1 MFFKKIQVFIH
12 SYICIF
18 TKKCFFLY
26 CLLYLSFIESS
37 QIDLP
42 KNSTEVFEE
51 YMGRETA
58 MWRHVQDSDFYIL
71 NFFEN
76 IFSKQIKKLLS
87 PASKLSIPHTLHIIW
102 IGPKPFPEESIHN
115 IESWI
120 RWHPNWIYKFWTDRP
135 RPVPHRA
142 MELSFIDS
150 LGAFPLQS
158 YFLESNNYGEK
169 SDILRYE
176 ILHREGGV
184 YTDHD
189 VECFRS
195 FEPLLQHFDFF
206 CGLEPPHA
214 SIINGAIT
222 VCNNLIG
229 SKPRHPIL
237 EKTQKHVQERW
248 EKGKQL
254 FCAPDMPSVIS
265 RVAYRTF
272 TSFDLAVKEL
282 LSATDQNNIV
292 FPAAYFNRLENKYGI
307 YAHHQYA
314 TTWFSNETNFERSL
328 RKRVEYIAKKN
339 NHLLAIISALFL
351 LQCVTLGSI
360 IHKRYAK

>member
-1 MFFKKIQVFIH
+1 M
-12 SYICIF
+12 
-18 TKKCFFLY
+18 Y

-42 KNSTEVFEE
+42 KNFIDSFEE
-51 YMGRETA
+51 CMGKETTL
-58 MWRHVQDSDFYIL
+58 WSHVEDSDLYVL
-71 NFFEN
+71 KFFEN
-76 IFSKQIKKLLS
+76 VFSKKIQELS
-87 PASKLSIPHTLHIIW
+87 SSSQNFSIPHILHIIW
-102 IGPKPFPEESIHN
+102 IGPKPFPAESISN

-120 RWHPNWIYKFWTDRP
+120 RWHPNWTYKFWTDRP
-135 RPVPHRA
+135 RPLPHRA

-150 LGAFPLQS
+150 LGAFPLQAC
-158 YFLESNNYGEK
+158 FLESNNYGEK

-176 ILHREGGV
+176 ILYREGGV

-189 VECFRS
+189 VECFCS
-195 FEPLLQHFDFF
+195 FDSLINHFDFF
-206 CGLEPPHA
+206 CGLEPPHP

-229 SKPRHPIL
+229 SKPSHPIL
-237 EKTQKHVQERW
+237 DKTKTHVQERW
-248 EKGKQL
+248 ERGKQL
-254 FCAPDMPSVIS
+254 FCAPDMSSIIS

-282 LSATDQNNIV
+282 LNATGENNIV
-292 FPAAYFNRLENKYGI
+292 FPAGYFNRLDNKYGI

-328 RKRVEYIAKKN
+328 RKRVEYLAKKS
-339 NHLLAIISALFL
+339 NHLLAILSALSA
-351 LQCVTLGSI
+351 LQIITLGYI
-360 IHKRYAK
+360 IHQRYAK